1 MAIEKT
7 IEKTIFAGMGD
18 EQKRT
23 AFKEWLAD
31 SGLFDSVELDG
42 STVKCY
48 VGERLVYEF
57 WKTPSYHAAY
67 LKNGYEWKM
76 GDFSISQ
83 LSYGVKTSKGI
94 YIQAQQTYKM
104 HIFITKSNNG
114 DIVVLRNYNEGVV
127 DVPDLEKSPPYVGNT
142 YTWSVPVPCFTK
154 QGVTALAPIPSY
166 GADTYPVGLYLLIS
180 NQYPR
185 EEAIIEVNGK
195 RYYSNGFIALE
206 E

>member
-7 IEKTIFAGMGD
+7 IEKTIFAGMSD
-18 EQKRT
+18 AQKRT

-42 STVKCY
+42 TTVKCY

-57 WKTPSYHAAY
+57 WKTASYHVAH
-67 LKNGYEWKM
+67 LKNGYEWDM
-76 GDFSISQ
+76 GDFGISQ

-114 DIVVLRNYNEGVV
+114 DIVVLRNYHELEVN
-127 DVPDLEKSPPYVGNT
+127 VPDLEKSPAYVSGT
-142 YTWSVPVPCFTK
+142 YTWNVPGSCFVK
-154 QGVTALAPIPSY
+154 QEATSMAPISSY
-166 GADTYPVGLYLLIS
+166 GTNTYPVGLYLIVF
-180 NQYPR
+180 NQYPN
-185 EEAIIEVNGK
+185 EEAKIIVDGK
-195 RYYSNGFIALE
+195 KYYSNGFIALE

>member
-1 MAIEKT
+1 MSEKT

-18 EQKRT
+18 EQKLT

-31 SGLFDSVELDG
+31 SDLFDSVELD
-42 STVKCY
+42 STTVKCY
-48 VGERLVYEF
+48 VGERLAFAF
-57 WKTPSYHAAY
+57 WKTESYHSAY

-76 GDFSISQ
+76 GDFNISQ

-94 YIQAQQTYKM
+94 YIQAQQSYKM

-114 DIVVLRNYNEGVV
+114 DIVALRNYNKEDVE
-127 DVPDLEKSPPYVGNT
+127 VPDLEKSPANVSGVYEWN
-142 YTWSVPVPCFTK
+142 VPSSCLVK
-154 QGVTALAPIPSY
+154 QEITSLSPIPSY
-166 GADTYPVGLYLLIS
+166 GTNTYPVGLYLLVF
-180 NQYPR
+180 NQYPD
-185 EEAIIEVNGK
+185 EEATITVNGK

>member
-1 MAIEKT
+1 MA

-18 EQKRT
+18 EQKRI

-48 VGERLVYEF
+48 AGERLVYEF
-57 WKTPSYHAAY
+57 WKTSEYHAAY
-67 LKNGYEWKM
+67 LKNGYEWDM
-76 GDFSISQ
+76 GDFAISQ

-94 YIQAQQTYKM
+94 YIRAQQTYNM

-114 DIVVLRNYNEGVV
+114 DIVVLRNYHELAVE
-127 DVPDLEKSPPYVGNT
+127 VPDLEKSPAKVSGAYSWN
-142 YTWSVPVPCFTK
+142 VPASCFVK
-154 QGVTALAPIPSY
+154 QETTSMAPISSY
-166 GADTYPVGLYLLIS
+166 GTNTYPVGLYLLVF
-180 NQYPR
+180 NQYPN
-185 EEAIIEVNGK
+185 EEGIIIINGK
-195 RYYSNGFIALE
+195 KYYSNTFIALE

>member
-1 MAIEKT
+1 MA
-7 IEKTIFAGMGD
+7 IEKTIFAGMGY

-31 SGLFDSVELDG
+31 SGLFDSVELD
-42 STVKCY
+42 SSAIKCY
-48 VGERLVYEF
+48 FGERLVYEF
-57 WKTPSYHAAY
+57 WKTAAYHAAY
-67 LKNGYEWKM
+67 LKNGYEWDM

-114 DIVVLRNYNEGVV
+114 DIVVLRNYHELAVE
-127 DVPDLEKSPPYVGNT
+127 VPDLEKSPAYVSGS
-142 YTWSVPVPCFTK
+142 YAWQVPGSCFVK
-154 QGVTALAPIPSY
+154 QETTSMASISSY
-166 GADTYPVGLYLLIS
+166 GTNTYPVGLYLLVF
-180 NQYPR
+180 NQYPK
-185 EEAIIEVNGK
+185 EEGIITVNGK
-195 RYYSNGFIALE
+195 KYYSNTFMALE

>member
-1 MAIEKT
+1 MA

-57 WKTPSYHAAY
+57 WKTSTSHVAH
-67 LKNGYEWKM
+67 LKNGYEWDM

-94 YIQAQQTYKM
+94 YIQAQQTYIM
-104 HIFITKSNNG
+104 HLFITKSNNG
-114 DIVVLRNYNEGVV
+114 DIVVLRNYNKEGTEAI
-127 DVPDLEKSPPYVGNT
+127 DLEKSPIYVRNA
-142 YTWSVPVPCFTK
+142 YTWSIPSSCFVK
-154 QGVTALAPIPSY
+154 QETTSLAPMPSY
-166 GADTYPVGLYLLIS
+166 GTNTYPVGLYLLVF
-180 NQYPR
+180 NQYPD
-185 EEAIIEVNGK
+185 EEGIITVNGK
-195 RYYSNGFIALE
+195 KYYSNGFIALE

>member
-1 MAIEKT
+1 MV

-18 EQKRT
+18 AQKRT

-31 SGLFDSVELDG
+31 SGLFNSVELDG
-42 STVKCY
+42 STIKCY

-57 WKTPSYHAAY
+57 WKTSEYHAAY
-67 LKNGYEWKM
+67 LKNGYEWDM

-94 YIQAQQTYKM
+94 YIQAQQTYIM
-104 HIFITKSNNG
+104 RIFITKSNNG
-114 DIVVLRNYNEGVV
+114 DIVVLRNYHELGVE
-127 DVPDLEKSPPYVGNT
+127 VPDLEKSPAYVSGT
-142 YTWSVPVPCFTK
+142 YTWNVPSSCFVK
-154 QGVTALAPIPSY
+154 QETTSMAPISSY
-166 GADTYPVGLYLLIS
+166 GTNTYPVGLYLLVF
-180 NQYPR
+180 NQYPS
-185 EEAIIEVNGK
+185 EEGTITVNDK